1 MRWVIQRVKAAKVSV
16 NNQIVGEIEE
26 GLMVLC
32 GIEERDTQEDVDWL
46 IQKTIQMRIFSDE
59 AGKMNRSVIEVE
71 GGMLLISQFTL
82 HAQTAKGNRPSFIR
96 AAGAEKAKSLYDY
109 TLLQM
114 GTRFNGKIGAGVFG
128 ADMIISCELDGPVTI
143 LVDSKNRE

>member
-1 MRWVIQRVKAAKVSV
+1 MRWVIQRVNAANVAV
-16 NNQIVGEIEE
+16 NNQVVGEIKK

-32 GIEERDTQEDVDWL
+32 GIEERDTKEDVDWL

-59 AGKMNRSVIEVE
+59 AGKMNQSVITVE
-71 GGMLLISQFTL
+71 GGILIISQFTL

-96 AAGAEKAKSLYDY
+96 AAGTQKAKSLYDY

-114 GTRFNGKIGAGVFG
+114 ANNFTGKIGAGIFG
-128 ADMIISCELDGPVTI
+128 ADMNITCELDGPVTI
-143 LVDSKNRE
+143 IIDSKNRE